1 MFNDGDPRAQ
11 ENRMHRAR
19 AARSI
24 VDIQRIDSDQQ
35 ASLLFQIH
43 RGGFGQERV
52 PLKVS
57 VRCHNS
63 WS

>member
-1 MFNDGDPRAQ
+1 
-11 ENRMHRAR
+11 
-19 AARSI
+19 
-24 VDIQRIDSDQQ
+24 
-35 ASLLFQIH
+35 LLFQID